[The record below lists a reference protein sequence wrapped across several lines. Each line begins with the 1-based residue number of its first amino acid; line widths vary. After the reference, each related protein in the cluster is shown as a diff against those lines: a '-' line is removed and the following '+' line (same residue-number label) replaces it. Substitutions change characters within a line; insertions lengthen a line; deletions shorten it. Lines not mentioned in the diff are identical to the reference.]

1 MRKNWR
7 IAVLLLLVM
16 SLIGGCIGKKEVL
29 EPIKPSKIKL
39 VYQDEDAFYR
49 DYGKYFHM
57 KYPQIEVEVIPQ
69 VQVLKNL
76 GKMIRADE
84 YEAEVKKLLEEAD
97 ADVYMLDSRMFK
109 EFAADGKLYDIEE
122 AIRQDGYNIEEFM
135 PGLIDSIKNLG
146 NGKLYGLA
154 PQVSVGALYY
164 NTKLFK
170 ENQIEPPTNKMTWE
184 EVLQLAARFS
194 NVKNGSRPVHGLYF
208 SYGHA
213 GMLMM
218 DIADTSGL
226 KLFDPKGEKVL
237 INSDGWKKAMKMAVD
252 AVRNNAVYFR
262 PEDQMYSSKNDFF
275 DDGVAAMTVSGPPAT
290 FVVRFNEGEPVDWE
304 VVTVPIEPGVE
315 STNVS
320 FNFLFAV
327 SANSAN
333 KRAAWE
339 FVKFTSGSEMAHAR
353 SRTMTGS
360 LPSRTGYLKE
370 FKGKSMEPFYMLKA
384 QHNSIWMNEYVP
396 FPFFGMFNKT
406 LEGELQAVI
415 DNKKSV
421 DEAAAAL
428 EIKGQELLLK
438 LQEESKQKTKG
449 NS

>member
-16 SLIGGCIGKKEVL
+16 SLIDGCIGKKEVL

-170 ENQIEPPTNKMTWE
+170 DNQIEPPTNKMTWE

-237 INSDGWKKAMKMAVD
+237 INSDGWKKAMKMAAD
-252 AVRNNAVYFR
+252 AVRNNAVHFR

-320 FNFLFAV
+320 FNSLFAV

-384 QHNSIWMNEYVP
+384 QHNSVWMNEYVP